1 VGRFSL
7 TRFLPLT
14 RISAAASRVYFQYL
28 IIALLC
34 ATFTVGAVAAFPEFD
49 DGYLML
55 ILKERGVSA
64 ILSAHPDRPLVGWMW
79 QVLATVF
86 GSHFWAFGF
95 LSHLVLWSVLGIQ
108 ASLLW
113 NRMFPELIRYG
124 GVVGCLTVA
133 PIVVQV
139 QLSTVTITLLGLL
152 SAVLGYGAILLIFT
166 FIGKASR
173 SAFVLGLMLLTG
185 GILVSE
191 YAVPVTA
198 VALILF
204 LRLYLYDDNRETK
217 ARALK
222 ASIAVLGVASLACVA
237 FLIVQRTKARV
248 EVSPEFPLH
257 NPRLI
262 LSYPLALVTQLW
274 RVTFGVYGR
283 TMSNITLSWGEK
295 SSIIAIAYGLV
306 IAVLLVLCSWE
317 HPSEL
322 KSRLRELFFLLLVLV
337 VGLTPIALMRPY
349 FSAPFDTRYHI
360 PVLPIAA
367 MVTAWVS
374 LTVVRARARIAVVG
388 LLGMFI
394 GMAVFTESWA
404 AYGRQKLMRSLGETL
419 KPYVA
424 SSDGVTV
431 AVLSSTQFCDSGIF
445 CTAKATDNWPAE
457 LSRRFWLLTTEHASE
472 EIGDRTSHSPVSEI
486 HETVRVGTT
495 ILRDG
500 QIKKTLWIEMRDGEV
515 SIEPYY
521 FRDAPMLADPGVA
534 QTLTVLQPSGRK

>member
-1 VGRFSL
+1 MDRFSL

-14 RISAAASRVYFQYL
+14 KISAAASRVYFQYL

-64 ILSAHPDRPLVGWMW
+64 ILSAHPDRPLVGWIW

-86 GSHFWAFGF
+86 GSHLWAFGF
-95 LSHLVLWSVLGIQ
+95 LSHVALWTVLGIQ

-113 NRMFPELIRYG
+113 NRMFPELMRYG
-124 GVVGCLTVA
+124 GVIGCLTVA

-173 SAFVLGLMLLTG
+173 SAFVLGLMLLSG

-204 LRLYLYDDNRETK
+204 LRMYLYDDNRETK

-222 ASIAVLGVASLACVA
+222 ASIAVLGVAFLACLA
-237 FLIVQRTKARV
+237 FLIVQRTRARV
-248 EVSPEFPLH
+248 EVSAEIPLH

-262 LSYPLALVTQLW
+262 LSYPLAFVTQLW

-283 TMSNITLSWGEK
+283 TMSYIT
-295 SSIIAIAYGLV
+295 
-306 IAVLLVLCSWE
+306 
-317 HPSEL
+317 H
-322 KSRLRELFFLLLVLV
+322 
-337 VGLTPIALMRPY
+337 
-349 FSAPFDTRYHI
+349 
-360 PVLPIAA
+360 
-367 MVTAWVS
+367 
-374 LTVVRARARIAVVG
+374 
-388 LLGMFI
+388 
-394 GMAVFTESWA
+394 
-404 AYGRQKLMRSLGETL
+404 
-419 KPYVA
+419 
-424 SSDGVTV
+424 
-431 AVLSSTQFCDSGIF
+431 
-445 CTAKATDNWPAE
+445 
-457 LSRRFWLLTTEHASE
+457 
-472 EIGDRTSHSPVSEI
+472 
-486 HETVRVGTT
+486 
-495 ILRDG
+495 
-500 QIKKTLWIEMRDGEV
+500 
-515 SIEPYY
+515 
-521 FRDAPMLADPGVA
+521 
-534 QTLTVLQPSGRK
+534 